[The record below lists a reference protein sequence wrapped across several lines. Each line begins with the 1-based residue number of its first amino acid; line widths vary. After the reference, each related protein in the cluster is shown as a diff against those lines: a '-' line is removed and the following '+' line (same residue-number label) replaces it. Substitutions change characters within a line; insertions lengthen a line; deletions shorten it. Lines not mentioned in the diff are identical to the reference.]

1 MTDTMATQ
9 KSLTNGIRVAL
20 GIGGVVAVVL
30 GVLILVAPLKTAA
43 VLTAI
48 IAIYA
53 IVQGLVYAGIG
64 IFSKTLK
71 AWPRVGHIVL
81 GLVFIAA
88 GVVAFTDLGNTTA
101 FLAIFVAIFIGASWV
116 IEGIVAF
123 TLLGDADS
131 KGWTI
136 FFGIISIIA
145 GIVVILAPFWAIAFL
160 WLVLG
165 ISLLVLGIVQ
175 VIRAFAFGRVA
186 TV

>member
-1 MTDTMATQ
+1 MTDTTATE

-30 GVLILVAPLKTAA
+30 GVLILIAPLKSAA
-43 VLTAI
+43 VITAI

-53 IVQGLVYAGIG
+53 IVQGLIYLGIG

-71 AWPRVGHIVL
+71 VWPRIGHIVL
-81 GLVFIAA
+81 GLLFIVA
-88 GVVAFTDLGNTTA
+88 GVFALGDLGNVTA

-116 IEGIVAF
+116 VQGIVAF
-123 TLLGDADS
+123 TLLGAAES
-131 KGWTI
+131 RGWTI
-136 FFGIISIIA
+136 FFGIVSIIA

-160 WLVLG
+160 WLVLA
-165 ISLLVLGIVQ
+165 ISLVVLGIVQ
-175 VIRAFAFGRVA
+175 IVRAFAFGR